1 MRKHDKSTK
10 TLHILDDC
18 VFFFSGKLMEPVLG
32 RLDSEQLV
40 VMKDDNSVFID
51 CNGAPTYQQS
61 FPWSEA
67 PTYLG

>member
-1 MRKHDKSTK
+1 
-10 TLHILDDC
+10 
-18 VFFFSGKLMEPVLG
+18 MEPVLG